1 MKEREI
7 VDRLIECGLEDKEAR
22 TYLSLLMG
30 GVAKAS
36 EVAKRAGFSRMDA
49 YNSLKKLQN
58 HGLVEATMEKPM
70 KFVPRPV
77 EEALGLLI
85 KEKELE
91 IMRINDTKETLGQY
105 VKLSQVDSEVEHRF
119 RIIKE
124 RKNIQMQVET
134 MVEGADHEVN
144 LLVTQEAL
152 IRSKAAGLFNT
163 LQKRQPA
170 GLKVRVLTQV
180 NEPNLRQVK
189 ALAADHD
196 IRHFDIPSFNLL
208 VIDDKEV
215 MLSVSLDDRRG
226 SSGSDDTALWM
237 NSPDFI
243 QAQGNF
249 FDHLW
254 ENAVP
259 AQDRVTELET
269 GLVLTPLKLQ
279 LGHGSMYKRLRDLI
293 ESRERGKTPR
303 GEKRAPFSYTL
314 EDFGIETTNLL
325 RVVGNRIG
333 HEIANQMEAE
343 TYPALWDEMGVIWQ
357 ELKFGKL
364 LVTQEADGFSFTVQ
378 DAANCDS
385 PEMMGTLLCQLDKG
399 ILEGVVSAKLGLECS
414 MEKQCCRATGEKE
427 CRYQIKATSSGASKP
442 LTVEV

>member
-7 VDRLIECGLEDKEAR
+7 IDLLKECGLEDKEAR
-22 TYLSLLMG
+22 TYLGLLMG
-30 GVAKAS
+30 GIAKAS

-91 IMRINDTKETLGQY
+91 IQRINDTKQTLGQY

-134 MVEGADHEVN
+134 MVEAADQEVH

-152 IRSKAAGLFNT
+152 VRSKAAGLFNT
-163 LQKRQPA
+163 MHKRQPA
-170 GLKVRVLTQV
+170 GLKVRILTQI
-180 NEPNLRQVK
+180 NEPNLRQTKLLVG
-189 ALAADHD
+189 DHD
-196 IRHFDIPSFNLL
+196 LRHFDIPNFNLL
-208 VIDDKEV
+208 VIDNKEV
-215 MLSVSLDDRRG
+215 LLSVSLDDRRG

-243 QAQGNF
+243 QAQRNF

-254 ENAVP
+254 ETALP
-259 AQDRVTELET
+259 AQDRITELET
-269 GLVLTPLKLQ
+269 GLMLQPLKLQ
-279 LGHGSMYKRLRDLI
+279 LGHGSMYQRLRDLI
-293 ESRERGKTPR
+293 EDREHEKVPA
-303 GEKRAPFSYTL
+303 GETKAPFRYSL

-333 HEIANQMEAE
+333 QEIANQLEAE
-343 TYPALWDEMGVIWQ
+343 TPPALWEEMGVLWQ
-357 ELKFGKL
+357 ELRFGKL
-364 LVTQEADGFSFTVQ
+364 EVTEDEEGYSFMVQ
-378 DAANCDS
+378 DAANCDTPDMLGS
-385 PEMMGTLLCQLDKG
+385 LLCQLDKA
-399 ILEGVVSAKLGLECS
+399 ILEGVVSVKLGLECS

-427 CRYQIKATSSGASKP
+427 CRYEIKAKTNGHAPP
-442 LTVEV
+442 LTVKM